1 MFQKDLFLI
10 EGLHSLSNFSF
21 LVSETQI
28 IKIKSRLYYIKK
40 EIGIQTLKHSS
51 SIFEMYVLAGK

>member
-1 MFQKDLFLI
+1 MYQEDFFM

-28 IKIKSRLYYIKK
+28 IKIECRLYYIKK
-40 EIGIQTLKHSS
+40 EIGIYALKHKT
-51 SIFEMYVLAGK
+51 SIFEMYVLGGE